1 MNGIFIAHGPDI
13 KNTGESIGRA
23 RIIDLTPTI
32 LHMFNLEI
40 PEDMDGKVL
49 MNIFKID
56 SPIAKRPIL
65 YRKITEEEKIK
76 EKLRK
81 LKL

>member
-1 MNGIFIAHGPDI
+1 MNGIFIACGPDI
-13 KNTGESIGRA
+13 KDTGENIGRA
-23 RIIDLTPTI
+23 RIIDLAPTI

-49 MNIFKID
+49 TNIFKPN
-56 SPIAKRPIL
+56 SPIAKRPVA

-81 LKL
+81 LKP